1 MQNGMLKE
9 NLMIWV
15 QKFKILLS
23 GVLNQWIKSVKNVR
37 RELRVKVK
45 ILVKFVQE
53 ISFLMIVFKLK
64 SLGSFASNVQKD
76 TIHHQD
82 LWVESNAEKDHL
94 VMSKTTLICS
104 QIVWMIKGNSFMDGG
119 SQKFAIMENFQ
130 KSYQMTGLMFNVE
143 DADVVSIGMK
153 PTNV

>member
-1 MQNGMLKE
+1 
-9 NLMIWV
+9 
-15 QKFKILLS
+15 
-23 GVLNQWIKSVKNVR
+23 
-37 RELRVKVK
+37 VKVK

-64 SLGSFASNVQKD
+64 SQGSFASNVQKG

-104 QIVWMIKGNSFMDGG
+104 QIVRMIKGNSFMDGE
-119 SQKFAIMENFQ
+119 SQRFVITENFQ
-130 KSYQMTGLMFNVE
+130 KNYQMIGLTFNAE
-143 DADVVSIGMK
+143 AAVVASIGMK
-153 PTNV
+153 PINVSLVIMGITKRLTTII